1 MVSAILEG
9 KPDKKLILVTGRIH
23 PKLAEDVA
31 EQLGIDVLETTAYDF
46 ANGEM
51 YVRYTESVR
60 GADVFVLQSHYKPI
74 NKAIMEQLIMID
86 ALKRAS
92 ARSITAVCPLL
103 GYSRQDKK
111 HQGREPITAR
121 LMFDLFRSAGADRI
135 MTVDLHAAQEQGFF
149 DGPVDHLIAMPVLV
163 DYIRDRFSNELGNVA
178 VVSPDAGRIRVAE
191 QWAQRLGGGPLAF
204 VHKTRDITRPNKAV
218 ANRVVGDVK
227 GKDCVLVDDLI
238 DTAGTICEAV
248 RTLRSS
254 GAASVTLVATHGLLS
269 GPAVERLSH
278 CGAHEIVFM
287 DTVPIPEE
295 KRLPNM
301 TVLSC
306 APLLAAG
313 IRSVFEEGSVA
324 ILLDGLPEDM
334 RPRNIYA

>member
-9 KPDKKLILVTGRIH
+9 KPDKNLILVTGRIH

-31 EQLGIDVLETTAYDF
+31 EQLGIDLLETTAYDF

-111 HQGREPITAR
+111 HRGREPISCR
-121 LMFDLFRSAGADRI
+121 LIFDLLKTAGADRI
-135 MTVDLHAAQEQGFF
+135 MSVDLHAAQSQGFF

-163 DYIRDRFSNELGNVA
+163 DYVRDRLDMSNIA
-178 VVSPDAGRIRVAE
+178 VVSPDAGRIKVAE
-191 QWAQRLGGGPLAF
+191 QWAQRLGGCPLAF
-204 VHKTRDITRPNKAV
+204 VHKTRDITRPNHAV

-227 GKDCVLVDDLI
+227 DKDCVLVDDLI
-238 DTAGTICEAV
+238 DTAGTIASACQVLKDAGA
-248 RTLRSS
+248 RSITV
-254 GAASVTLVATHGLLS
+254 AATHGVLS
-269 GPAVERLSH
+269 GPAVERLKN
-278 CGAHEIVFM
+278 CGAREIVLT
-287 DTVPIPEE
+287 DTVPIPVE
-295 KRLPNM
+295 KRWEGL
-301 TVLSC
+301 TVLSI
-306 APLLAAG
+306 APLLASA
-313 IRSVFEEGSVA
+313 IKAVFSDGSVA
-324 ILLDGLPEDM
+324 ELFDTYPTHHGQGFLF
-334 RPRNIYA
+334 A

>member
-9 KPDKKLILVTGRIH
+9 KPDKNLILVTGRIH

-111 HQGREPITAR
+111 HRGREPISCR
-121 LMFDLFRSAGADRI
+121 LVFDLLKTAGADRI
-135 MTVDLHAAQEQGFF
+135 MSVDLHAAQSQGFF
-149 DGPVDHLIAMPVLV
+149 DGPVDHLVAMPVLV
-163 DYIRDRFSNELGNVA
+163 DYIRDRFQGHLDNVA

-204 VHKTRDITRPNKAV
+204 VHKTRDITRPNQA
-218 ANRVVGDVK
+218 A

-238 DTAGTICEAV
+238 DTAGTIA
-248 RTLRSS
+248 
-254 GAASVTLVATHGLLS
+254 GACHVLQDAGAKSVTVVATHGVLS
-269 GPAVERLSH
+269 GPAVERLKN
-278 CGAHEIVFM
+278 CGAREVVLT

-295 KRLPNM
+295 KRWDGL
-301 TVLSC
+301 TVLSI
-306 APLLAAG
+306 APLLASA
-313 IRSVFEEGSVA
+313 IRAVFEDGSVA
-324 ILLDGLPEDM
+324 ELFDTYPEHHGQGFLF
-334 RPRNIYA
+334 A